1 MGSSCGRVPAM
12 GRGPAGAKGAR
23 RGARGGEGPWGVE
36 AGKGQAREGEGQGQ
50 GQEGRAGPGGGGPRE
65 GGAGRGRGRAGRGAG
80 PGERPGL
87 HPGRARGLADLWAG
101 ARGSLLVPGHLES
114 GPEKLRTPSRSAP
127 RPSCLQT
134 PAATCDPAGPDGWPP
149 LRAGGPPPR
158 LAICG
163 PGPGGWASVSPGSA
177 QGDFWKSTPRPG
189 TLSQSEGQTSVSP
202 KTSDSV
208 EPSPVPSSCPQ
219 RPSQPNLR

>member
-36 AGKGQAREGEGQGQ
+36 AGKGQAQEGEGQ
-50 GQEGRAGPGGGGPRE
+50 GQEGRAGPGGGGPRG
-65 GGAGRGRGRAGRGAG
+65 GGAGRGRGRAGSGAG

-87 HPGRARGLADLWAG
+87 YPGRARGLADLWAG
-101 ARGSLLVPGHLES
+101 ARGSLLVPGRLAS

-134 PAATCDPAGPDGWPP
+134 PAATCDPAGPDGSPL
-149 LRAGGPPPR
+149 LRAGGLHGWPSV
-158 LAICG
+158 AG
-163 PGPGGWASVSPGSA
+163 PWGVGV
-177 QGDFWKSTPRPG
+177 
-189 TLSQSEGQTSVSP
+189 
-202 KTSDSV
+202 
-208 EPSPVPSSCPQ
+208 C
-219 RPSQPNLR
+219 